1 LQDQRAQ
8 VVLKLYRDTTVYKEQ
23 ALHFASR
30 SCVAVVAIETF
41 EAVILSETEVPTF

>member
-8 VVLKLYRDTTVYKEQ
+8 VVLELYRDTTVYKEQ

-30 SCVAVVAIETF
+30 SCVAVVAVVVV
-41 EAVILSETEVPTF
+41 EAFSFETEGLTFY